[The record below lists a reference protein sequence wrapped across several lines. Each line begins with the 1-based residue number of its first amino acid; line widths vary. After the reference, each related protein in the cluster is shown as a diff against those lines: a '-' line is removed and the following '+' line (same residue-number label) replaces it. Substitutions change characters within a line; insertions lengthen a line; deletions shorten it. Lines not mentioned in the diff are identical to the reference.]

1 MHKYIILFFSLTLI
15 FSACTPGKSGTD
27 IIKHDQMVSL
37 LTDLHIIDGSMYN
50 VVSQN
55 PDTLYKYG
63 TGKYLALF
71 KRYHVDSAQF
81 RRSLNYYADKP
92 VELEKIYD
100 LVLARIKEKTDSI
113 NKKLLKNPNALRP
126 I

>member
-1 MHKYIILFFSLTLI
+1 
-15 FSACTPGKSGTD
+15 
-27 IIKHDQMVSL
+27 MVSL